1 MLCHPWPAHMLYWR
15 SPVHL
20 THLIY
25 TVAVACDTTP
35 VLTCADTAMTELIW
49 PRITSSL
56 RCLFEPVTQKRHA
69 YFCILGTF
77 AATWAWQNEYL
88 CWLYSFLT
96 PDSYILFTQRE
107 REIKGR
113 FVSQFVSW
121 ILLATHK
128 RRDVIKCS
136 VYSVKTQKKKVFF
149 FFF

>member
-1 MLCHPWPAHMLYWR
+1 M
-15 SPVHL
+15 SS
-20 THLIY
+20 
-25 TVAVACDTTP
+25 
-35 VLTCADTAMTELIW
+35 LTCAHAVLTFTSAPDTFDLHRRSGLWHDTCLNMCW
-49 PRITSSL
+49 YSHDRIDLTQNNVFSTVSL
-56 RCLFEPVTQKRHA
+56 RAGHTETP
-69 YFCILGTF
+69 CIFLY
-77 AATWAWQNEYL
+77 TWHICCNIAWQNEYL